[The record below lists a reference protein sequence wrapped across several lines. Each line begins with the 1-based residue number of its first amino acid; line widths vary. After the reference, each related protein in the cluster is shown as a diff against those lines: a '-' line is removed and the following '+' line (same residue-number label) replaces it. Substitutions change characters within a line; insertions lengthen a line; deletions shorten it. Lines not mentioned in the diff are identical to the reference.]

1 MAKQSGLHQLRGK
14 VGEHSYYRQTGI
26 ESGLVRSINQGM
38 SARVK
43 NDEAFANTRLNNAE
57 FGQAGRIASVL
68 AQYITPKFRPM
79 VLPFSQSKMAKI
91 ILEYIKVDSTSPW
104 GQRNITQGNSID
116 MQVSAL
122 NSVVKNRFEDFGIT
136 LSNDEESS
144 TFTGTCSPATLS
156 KLSAIGADGFEVVF
170 LATTTWIGT
179 FVSGTGKYA
188 PSYPRANQYGAD
200 LEQPSDD
207 EGFTITYALRPA
219 PPQGWPA
226 IEATRTGVMIILPYR
241 TINGQRHILQENCT
255 FKAFALNVDGPIN

>member
-26 ESGLVRSINQGM
+26 ASGLVRSINQGM

-43 NDEAFANTRLNNAE
+43 NDEAFVNTRLNNAE

-91 ILEYIKVDSTSPW
+91 ILEYVKNDTTAPW
-104 GQRNITQGNSID
+104 GQRNITVANSGD
-116 MQVSAL
+116 MQVAAL
-122 NSVVKNRFEDFGIT
+122 NSVAKNRFEDFGLGLDI
-136 LSNDEESS
+136 DEEISRL
-144 TFTGTCSPATLS
+144 TITVTAQTLN
-156 KLSAIGADGFEVVF
+156 KLSAIGADGYEVNF

-179 FVSGTGKYA
+179 YLASTGKYA
-188 PSYPRANQYGAD
+188 ESYARSTFYT
-200 LEQPSDD
+200 SDETGPG
-207 EGFTITYALRPA
+207 EGGTTEFDYTLRPA

-226 IEATRTGVMIILPYR
+226 IMATRTGVVIILPYR
-241 TINGQRHILQENCT
+241 TINGEKHILQEHCS
-255 FKAFALNVDGPIN
+255 FKAFVIVDGAVN